1 MSIYAI
7 ADLHLSFG
15 ENKPMDIFGKL
26 WENHEKKVEENW
38 LKTVEE
44 EDLVILPGDFSWAMT
59 LKDTFLDFYFLNN
72 LPGKKILLKGNHD
85 YWWSTLKKNKEFIE
99 SNNFKNIEFLYN
111 NSFFYENTII
121 TGTRG
126 WSIQEDNA
134 EKIIRR
140 ENIRL
145 ANSIVDGIR
154 KYGEDKEIII
164 CMHYPPFTGF
174 ETPELNFIKTMKK
187 YNVKQCI
194 YGHLHGTD
202 AQKSAKQG
210 MIDDI
215 DFKLVSADYT
225 KFNLVKIK

>member
-111 NSFFYENTII
+111 NSFFY
-121 TGTRG
+121 
-126 WSIQEDNA
+126 
-134 EKIIRR
+134 
-140 ENIRL
+140 
-145 ANSIVDGIR
+145 
-154 KYGEDKEIII
+154 
-164 CMHYPPFTGF
+164 
-174 ETPELNFIKTMKK
+174 
-187 YNVKQCI
+187 
-194 YGHLHGTD
+194 
-202 AQKSAKQG
+202 
-210 MIDDI
+210 
-215 DFKLVSADYT
+215 
-225 KFNLVKIK
+225 